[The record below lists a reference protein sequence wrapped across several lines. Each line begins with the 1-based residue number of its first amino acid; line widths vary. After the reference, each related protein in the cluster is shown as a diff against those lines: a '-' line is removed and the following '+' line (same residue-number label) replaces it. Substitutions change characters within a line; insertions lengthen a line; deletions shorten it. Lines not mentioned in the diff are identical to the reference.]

1 MLLQT
6 PVVQHSGLRAVVAA
20 AAIVVGIAAE
30 MEMRIPPLVVALAA
44 AIVADVA
51 IAVAAYFDL
60 ALAVE
65 HLVADLGG
73 RCSRYFRL
81 QSALHSL
88 QCLWHSRPYLS
99 TMAD

>member
-6 PVVQHSGLRAVVAA
+6 PVVPNSGSIALVAA

-30 MEMRIPPLVVALAA
+30 MEMRFPPLVVALAA
-44 AIVADVA
+44 IDADVA
-51 IAVAAYFDL
+51 IDVAAYFDL